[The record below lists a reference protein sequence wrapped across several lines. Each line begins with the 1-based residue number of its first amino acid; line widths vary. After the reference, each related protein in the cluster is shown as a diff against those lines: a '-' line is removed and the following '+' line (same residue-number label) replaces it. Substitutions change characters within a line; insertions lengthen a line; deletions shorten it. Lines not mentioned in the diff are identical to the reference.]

1 VSAGDHGQR
10 ATAPLT
16 RRRVLAAGAACATT
30 VALRALAAP
39 LGDARAAEPQPS
51 PGAGAAPAPGAPSE
65 QMLLV
70 ARREVSPAGQRL
82 QAIVAN
88 ESFPSFEL
96 RTREGER
103 LKLAVEN
110 ALDRPTA
117 IHLHGVVLPDAM
129 DGVAGVTQPPIEPQ
143 GQFIYEVP
151 LGEAGTFLYESTW
164 QLQRQ
169 LGLSGA
175 LVIEPRTQ
183 RHAADRDEVIF
194 LSDWTNE
201 DPAKIVPRIRSG
213 KGDDAPPGEP
223 PRPVNALPGDA
234 PFPIDVRYSAYLLNG
249 RSHRD
254 AWTREVEPGQ
264 TLRLRL
270 VNGSAATFFRFLAEG
285 HALRVIAADGRDV
298 ETIEVDDLVLAPGE
312 RYDVLLT
319 IVAPGSYT
327 LRAAALGASGGAV
340 GVLFT
345 PGTRPVVSTRPP
357 RWGKRSLSYAQLR
370 AVADTAFGEQ
380 KVERVTMAIAGDEK
394 RYAWTLDGQTY
405 PGEFTDAT
413 PSPEPRALPAG
424 ARVVLAIEN
433 RTTLWQPLHLHGYRF
448 RLLAAPAARARA
460 PWKDTV
466 AIAPRASVEIELLAD
481 NPGRWLL
488 TSTHLYRA
496 QSGLARLLSVG

>member
-1 VSAGDHGQR
+1 
-10 ATAPLT
+10 
-16 RRRVLAAGAACATT
+16 
-30 VALRALAAP
+30 
-39 LGDARAAEPQPS
+39 
-51 PGAGAAPAPGAPSE
+51 
-65 QMLLV
+65 MLLV
-70 ARREVSPAGQRL
+70 ARREVSPAGQRQ

-96 RTREGER
+96 RAREGEL

-129 DGVAGVTQPPIEPQ
+129 DGVAGVTQPPIEPR
-143 GQFIYEVP
+143 GAFLYEVP

-169 LGLSGA
+169 LGLAGA
-175 LVIEPRTQ
+175 LVIEPRAQ
-183 RHAADRDEVIF
+183 RHAADRDEVVL

-201 DPAKIVPRIRSG
+201 DPAKIVPRIRAG
-213 KGDDAPPGEP
+213 KADETPPGEP
-223 PRPVNALPGDA
+223 PRPVNLLPGDA

-254 AWTREVEPGQ
+254 AWTREVQPGQ
-264 TLRLRL
+264 TVRLRL
-270 VNGSAATFFRFLAEG
+270 VNASAATFFRFLAEG

-298 ETIEVDDLVLAPGE
+298 ETVEVDDLVLAPGE
-312 RYDVLLT
+312 RYDVLIT
-319 IVAPGSYT
+319 IAAPGSYT
-327 LRAAALGASGGAV
+327 LRAAAVGASGGAV
-340 GVLFT
+340 GVLYT

-357 RWGKRSLSYAQLR
+357 RFGKRSLTYAQLR
-370 AVADTAFGEQ
+370 AVADTAFTEK

-405 PGEFTDAT
+405 PGEFTDAA
-413 PSPEPRALPAG
+413 PSPEPRTLPAG

-433 RTTLWQPLHLHGYRF
+433 RTALWQPLHLHGYRF
-448 RLLAAPAARARA
+448 RLLASPAARARA

-466 AIAPRASVEIELLAD
+466 AVAPRASVELELLAD

-488 TSTHLYRA
+488 SSTHLYRA